1 MLMRVYLL
9 FLFLFSAISSGFS
22 QARLILNNGGIVN
35 ITNNAFVVIDN
46 PNPTAISRNTSGHII
61 SEGEFNRVKW
71 NIGTTAGTYVVPFG
85 IGTSEYLPVAL
96 TTSGAVGASG
106 SLTFA
111 TYGGNWINTGYLPT
125 GITNF
130 VNNLGLNNSAYVID
144 RFWRIEPNAYTTKPG
159 LANLIFTY
167 RDIEHSVANNAISES
182 SLTAQRYNT
191 GTNEWDDFLPLTSVN
206 TLANTATV
214 ASLPANQLY
223 AWWTLVQNTSILP
236 VELISFNAK
245 CNGNNV
251 EIYWTTA
258 SESNN
263 DYFEIER
270 SMDGLNFSL
279 MTRVSTVNGNS
290 SQPQQYSSIDENPL
304 SGKSYYRLKQTDK
317 DGKFTYSSLVIVTC
331 KDAGNTTPV
340 VSLFPSPAIDVL
352 TVDIKGMPGKKSLLV
367 YDLLGQVVLN
377 KVLLD
382 ESNDTRQYLDIGAL
396 SNATYII
403 RIDAADEL
411 KQIMKFVKTN
421 IKP

>member
-251 EIYWTTA
+251 AIYWTTA

-270 SMDGLNFSL
+270 SADGINFEVIDRIYSQ
-279 MTRVSTVNGNS
+279 NGNS
-290 SQPQQYSSIDENPL
+290 TQPLNYTAQDKNPL
-304 SGKSYYRLKQTDK
+304 KGRFYYRLKQVDK
-317 DGKFTYSSLVIVTC
+317 GGGYSYSSIITFSC
-331 KDAGNTTPV
+331 MS
-340 VSLFPSPAIDVL
+340 VSSVMPSVAIFPNPATDNIAID
-352 TVDIKGMPGKKSLLV
+352 IRGIAGKKKMMIYDMLGKEILV
-367 YDLLGQVVLN
+367 
-377 KVLLD
+377 KVPEMQD
-382 ESNDTRQYLDIGAL
+382 ENMQQLIDVSAL
-396 SNATYII
+396 AKATYVLRLDVNGELFQVI
-403 RIDAADEL
+403 R
-411 KQIMKFVKTN
+411 FVKN
-421 IKP
+421 